1 MKTNKTISDEKLKEL
16 KYNAFNILS
25 DVRRQLINDY
35 PFIGSIAMAMDIVP
49 IRDIRVP
56 TACTDGTT
64 IYFDIDFLSKLK
76 NDERLFVFAHEVW
89 HAALCHMTR
98 KECREAELFNISAD
112 LEVNQ
117 LLTNDGFI
125 RLKGCCYPDVF
136 NVPKDL
142 SAEQYYELLLNDM
155 KKNMPKMSALDS
167 HVYQN
172 EENQTGKKQSNKSGN
187 DKEENSKSDKKDKS
201 SGSKDNNKSKD
212 KASDKNESSSDNQG
226 NGSDGGLESESGYG
240 SRSDKYG
247 KVGFD
252 SDFNPK
258 VKANIESE
266 MRSNVS
272 IAAQQYERTRG
283 ELPGHLQRI
292 VNEILKPKINWKEEL
307 QKFVTKTIDN
317 KVNWSLPNHRYA
329 SRGIYLPSL
338 DGDKIKLG
346 VIIDTSGSTIG
357 DMKNFLSELNGIV
370 TSFSNYEVT
379 VIQCDASVGS
389 VKTYNLE
396 NPLNLLDESFEI
408 TGGGGTSM
416 TPAFEYFQEHE
427 GEEGFDVD
435 GIVVF
440 TDGYIDDVDPDLCK
454 VPTMWILPKDGST
467 DVITFGS
474 VVWMKDV

>member
-49 IRDIRVP
+49 IRDIRVH

-64 IYFDIDFLSKLK
+64 IYFDIEFLSKL
-76 NDERLFVFAHEVW
+76 NNNERLFVFAHEVW

-112 LEVNQ
+112 LEINQ
-117 LLTNDGFI
+117 LLTNDGFV

-142 SAEQYYELLLNDM
+142 SAEQYYELLLNGM
-155 KKNMPKMSALDS
+155 KKNMPKMSSLDS

-187 DKEENSKSDKKDKS
+187 DKDKS
-201 SGSKDNNKSKD
+201 SGSKDNNKSED
-212 KASDKNESSSDNQG
+212 NADDKN
-226 NGSDGGLESESGYG
+226 ESESGYG

-258 VKANIESE
+258 VKASIESE

-317 KVNWSLPNHRYA
+317 KVNWSLPNRRYA

-440 TDGYIDDVDPDLCK
+440 TDGYIDDVDPNLCK

-467 DVITFGS
+467 DAITFGS
-474 VVWMKDV
+474 VVWMKEI